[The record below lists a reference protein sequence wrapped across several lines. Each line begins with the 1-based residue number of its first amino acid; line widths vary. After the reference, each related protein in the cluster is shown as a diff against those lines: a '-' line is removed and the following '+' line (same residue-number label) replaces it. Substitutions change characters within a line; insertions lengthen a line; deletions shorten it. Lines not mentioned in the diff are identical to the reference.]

1 MIPNGSYGGTLKT
14 FFACFERRITCIIV
28 ALCLYT
34 PSEAQIY
41 SSTNYQWQQGFNA
54 TTGYN
59 MIQDHN
65 GYIWISTE
73 NGLMRFNGYGFKTYT
88 TRDGLPDNEIIA
100 LREDKTGKL
109 WLLPF
114 ARSIAYLK
122 NGKIF
127 TAQNDALLSRL
138 RLKRKLEWLSLN
150 QHVDIWIAEDRLW
163 LCNYKD
169 SSVKKIDWVQEKPF
183 NISAVNGQWMDDKG
197 RLTLVF
203 EGAIYRWEDTAFVKT
218 GNMPAGITG
227 LIYMLDGVLYNPD
240 QGRILPVHQ
249 NARGIQLSPAI
260 RTPAIRNVHSVKKIS
275 GDEIMVTSDN
285 GAYILDTRTGMLKD
299 TFLRGYKIGT
309 SLQAKDGSFW
319 FGTTGK
325 GIFRFLSTPVKRLDV
340 GLASPS
346 IVSIKGS
353 EEGMSCTTDEAFYI
367 KAIYQKKTS
376 RYATT
381 KTVLAYKNRRAHF
394 FYVGQNK
401 KGDWITCSDSTVSG
415 RHLGA
420 KPQKRLRG
428 HVKSVLE
435 EPSGHLIIGT
445 IDGIFRLDKE
455 RFLFT
460 DTFLYRQRITTVA
473 RVKDTIYAGTFNGV
487 LACYPDKTC
496 RHITLPGNQGNGHI
510 TALSPG
516 KDGLLWVANGKADL
530 MVLKAQQWVQTIG
543 IQDGLQCNRI
553 SCLKSSGNL
562 LWVGTDNGLFAIA
575 QTPPYKIV
583 RHLTYTTGLNSNQIN
598 CIDIYK
604 GRVWVG
610 TINGVNYFDENDIF
624 RSSDSPK
631 IIVNNIENDG
641 KDLYP
646 GNDKIT
652 LSNSPLAIDFD
663 VVDFSGGTKPIFE
676 YKIGENSEWIAI
688 QDNRLYFPAIPY
700 GNFTVFIRAFSP
712 NWGAI
717 PLFMQTF
724 QNPVPLFL
732 KWWFILIMV
741 LCCFALLLVTGFFTL
756 RRIRS
761 NDKIKLATQQ
771 NLLLLEQ
778 MALQGQMSP
787 HFIFNSIAAIKQH
800 YVTGNTQQANGLVD
814 SFSALIRQTFEMA
827 AEVFVSLDKE
837 LNYLRHYMDVEK
849 IRFNASFQYSIR
861 VDIQMS
867 SQHIPVPA
875 MLLQPV
881 VENAIRH
888 GVRHLLD
895 KEGRVELYVRQAG
908 ERIIF
913 TVTDNGIGRLK
924 SLAMKERD
932 MLQPMNSSSVNERR
946 IHILNRLFNNK
957 IEVRTDDLIDEN
969 GLPSGTRIVIAYPI
983 SIIHEISKNE
993 NSHYRR

>member
-1 MIPNGSYGGTLKT
+1 M
-14 FFACFERRITCIIV
+14 
-28 ALCLYT
+28 
-34 PSEAQIY
+34 Y
-41 SSTNYQWQQGFNA
+41 SSTNYEWQQGFNA

-59 MIQDHN
+59 LVQDHN

-88 TRDGLPDNEIIA
+88 TRDGLPDNEIIT
-100 LREDKTGKL
+100 LHEDTEGRL

-114 ARSIAYLK
+114 ARNIAYIK
-122 NGKIF
+122 NGKIY
-127 TAQNDALLSRL
+127 TPQNDFLLSRL
-138 RLKRKLEWLSLN
+138 KLRRKLEWLSVN
-150 QHVDIWIAEDRLW
+150 KNGDIWIADDQLW

-169 SSVKKIDWVQEKPF
+169 SSVKKIDRINGKPF
-183 NISAVNGQWMDDKG
+183 DATAITGRCLDDKG
-197 RLTLVF
+197 RLMIVVD
-203 EGAIYRWEDTAFVKT
+203 ANIYRWSDTAFIRICS
-218 GNMPAGITG
+218 MPAGTTG
-227 LIYMLDGVLYNPD
+227 YTYLADSVLYNPQ
-240 QGRILPVHQ
+240 QGRIFYLNQ
-249 NARGIQLSPAI
+249 KTTGQKLSAI
-260 RTPAIRNVHSVKKIS
+260 TRTPVIRHVHSVTRIS
-275 GDEIMVTSDN
+275 GHEMMVTSDN
-285 GAYILDTRTGMLKD
+285 GARILDIRTGLLKD
-299 TFLRGYKIGT
+299 TFLMGSKVGSGLKAR
-309 SLQAKDGSFW
+309 DGSFW

-325 GIFRFLSTPVKRLDV
+325 GISRFLSTYVKRLEL
-340 GLASPS
+340 GPAAPS
-346 IVSIKGS
+346 IVSIKGR
-353 EEGMSCTTDEAFYI
+353 EAGMSCTTDDALYI
-367 KAIYQKKTS
+367 TATYQKKTA
-376 RYATT
+376 RYAIT
-381 KTVLAYKNRRAHF
+381 KMALAHENRRAHF
-394 FYVGQNK
+394 FYVGQNN
-401 KGDWITCSDSTVSG
+401 KGDWITCSDSTIL
-415 RHLGA
+415 RRRLGA
-420 KPQKRLRG
+420 RSLKRLQG

-435 EPSGHLIIGT
+435 EPSGHLIIGS
-445 IDGIFRLDKE
+445 IDGVFRLNKDK
-455 RFLFT
+455 FLYT
-460 DTFLYRQRITTVA
+460 DTFLFRQRITTLA
-473 RVKDTIYAGTFNGV
+473 RINDTIYAGTFNGV
-487 LACYPDKTC
+487 LACYPNKPYQ
-496 RHITLPGNQGNGHI
+496 HITLPGNQGDGHI

-516 KDGLLWVANGKADL
+516 KDGLLWVANGKTDL

-583 RHLTYTTGLNSNQIN
+583 RHLTYATGLNSNQIN

-610 TINGVNYFDENDIF
+610 TINGVNYFDESDIF
-624 RSSDSPK
+624 RTSDSPK

-646 GNDKIT
+646 GKDKIT
-652 LSNSPLAIDFD
+652 LSNSPLTIDFD

-717 PLFMQTF
+717 PLFMQAF

-732 KWWFILIMV
+732 KWWFILIMIF
-741 LCCFALLLVTGFFTL
+741 CCFALLLITGFFTL

-861 VDIQMS
+861 VDVQMS

-895 KEGRVELYVRQAG
+895 KEGQVELYVHQAG

-924 SLAMKERD
+924 SLAMKDRD
-932 MLQPMNSSSVNERR
+932 MLQPINSSSVNERR